1 MAHGQG
7 RTGLK
12 GRIWEKAREH
22 ASNAIIGGSILVLTG
37 FTPEHWVAELL
48 QSLHLSNARS
58 FWPSFMDGRLFIV
71 SLGVALI
78 VGDDLWRRHR
88 IAVTQPAPVDSSAE
102 LGVNENGSAT
112 AADKLPLPDKPSIAV
127 LPFLNM
133 SADPE
138 QDYLADGV
146 VEEIT
151 TALSRVKWFFVIAR
165 NSSFTY
171 KGRAVDVKQVGRELG
186 VRYVLEGSVR
196 RSGDKVRITG
206 QLVEAET
213 GNHLWADRF
222 DGNYTD
228 LFDLQDRITESVI
241 ATIEPALR
249 NAEITRAKSKRP
261 ENLTAY
267 DRYIRAL
274 SHFYL
279 GSRDSIVDAERL
291 LAEAMKIDPG
301 YAPCYALAAQC
312 KCFQL
317 TQGWSENL
325 KDTASRGAALARQA
339 VERDNND
346 PNVLWMAGHAL
357 AYCGNDYEAALG
369 LLDKA
374 LKLNPNSAW
383 AFCWS
388 GWAHA
393 YAGEPELAIDHLQ
406 AAIRLSPLD
415 RMIFVFQ
422 SGLAIAFCMLK
433 RHEEAAIW
441 AQKAINEQPTWT
453 AGYRPLISSLAHL
466 GRLDDA
472 RAAAQRMLSLQPTY
486 KIEVTARAYRDSSGK
501 SVFIDG
507 LRRAGLPD

>member
-1 MAHGQG
+1 MSHGQG
-7 RTGLK
+7 RTGLI
-12 GRIWEKAREH
+12 GWIWEKAREY
-22 ASNAIIGGSILVLTG
+22 ASNAIVGGAILVLTG
-37 FTPEHWVAELL
+37 FTPEHWIAEI
-48 QSLHLSNARS
+48 LHNLHISDIRS
-58 FWPSFMDGRLFIV
+58 HWPSFVDGRLFVV

-78 VGDDLWRRHR
+78 AGDALWRRHR
-88 IAVTQPAPVDSSAE
+88 AAAARPAPVAAEPGVGNSSAP
-102 LGVNENGSAT
+102 T
-112 AADKLPLPDKPSIAV
+112 AGKLPLPDKPSIAV
-127 LPFLNM
+127 LPFQNM

-171 KGRAVDVKQVGRELG
+171 KGRAVNVKQVGRELG
-186 VRYVLEGSVR
+186 VRYILEGSVR
-196 RSGDKVRITG
+196 RFGDIVRIAG

-222 DGNYTD
+222 DGSYAD
-228 LFDLQDRITESVI
+228 LFELQDRITENVI

-267 DRYIRAL
+267 DRYIKAL

-279 GSRDSIVDAERL
+279 GSRDGIVDAERL

-301 YAPCYALAAQC
+301 YAPSYALAAQC
-312 KCFQL
+312 KCFTL

-325 KDTASRGAALARQA
+325 KDTASSGAALARQA
-339 VERDNND
+339 IERDSDD

-357 AYCGNDYEAALG
+357 AYCGNDYEAALR

-383 AFCWS
+383 AYCWS
-388 GWAHA
+388 GWAYA
-393 YAGEPELAIDHLQ
+393 YAGQPELAIDHLQ

-422 SGLAIAFCMLK
+422 SGLAIAFCMLQ
-433 RHEEAAIW
+433 RHEEAVTW
-441 AQKAINEQPTWT
+441 AQKAIDEQPTWT
-453 AGYRPLISSLAHL
+453 AGYRPLISSLSHL
-466 GRLDDA
+466 GRLDEA

-486 KIEVTARAYRDSSGK
+486 QIEVTARAYRDSPGK
-501 SVFIDG
+501 SAFIDG